1 MMLAPFFLFFAC
13 FVLYPILRSILDSF
27 TNYDLIKKEFV
38 GLDNYFRLFRDK
50 TFVRSIWNTLTYAI
64 CSIVPLMALGLMA
77 AVLVNRQTKA
87 MFAARAI
94 LMYPYVTSMVA
105 VSMVWMYMYDPN
117 NGIFNKL
124 LQAVGL
130 NIQKFLYDPK
140 QALWCLIIMNIWKY
154 LGYVMIIYLAALQ
167 GVSKDLYEAA
177 SIDGAGS
184 WRQLLSITLPGIR
197 PISYFLMTTLCV
209 ECFKT
214 FDQVR
219 LMTNGG
225 PVNATSTITY
235 QIYMRAFSEFK
246 MGYAS
251 AMSVVLLLIILVI
264 TLINL
269 KVGHQLDDEGGRN

>member
-1 MMLAPFFLFFAC
+1 MLVPFFLFFAC
-13 FVLYPILRSILDSF
+13 FVLYPILRSVLDSF

-50 TFVRSIWNTLTYAI
+50 TFVRSVQNTLVYAA
-64 CSIVPLMALGLMA
+64 CSIVPLMALGLIA
-77 AVLVNRQTKA
+77 AVLVNRQTKI
-87 MFAARAI
+87 MYAARAV

-124 LQAVGL
+124 LLAVGL
-130 NIQKFLYDPK
+130 DPQKFLYDPD
-140 QALWCLIIMNIWKY
+140 QALWCLIVMNIWKY
-154 LGYVMIIYLAALQ
+154 LGYVMIIYLAGLQ
-167 GVSKDLYEAA
+167 GVPKDLYEAA
-177 SIDGAGS
+177 GIDGAGS
-184 WRQLLSITLPGIR
+184 WRQLWSITLPSVR
-197 PISYFLMTTLCV
+197 PVSYFLMTTLCV

-225 PVNATSTITY
+225 PVNATTTITY

-251 AMSVVLLLIILVI
+251 AMSVVLLLIVLVI
-264 TLINL
+264 TLVNL
-269 KVGHQLDDEGGRN
+269 KLGHQLDDERGGN